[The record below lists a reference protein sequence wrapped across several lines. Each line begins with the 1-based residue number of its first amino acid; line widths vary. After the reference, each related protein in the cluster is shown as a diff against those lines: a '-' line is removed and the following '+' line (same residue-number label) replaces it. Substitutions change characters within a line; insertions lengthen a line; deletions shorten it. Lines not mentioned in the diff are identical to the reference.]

1 MKRSK
6 AFLALML
13 SATMTVTGISPV
25 WGADVFSDG
34 ETEITDHTPETS
46 EQELAEDELSMFSQE
61 TSQDNGN
68 DNYEFSDGEQTD
80 ELQEDV
86 QFTDSEDDVL
96 TEAEISASRMHLKIS
111 IRRELIRRK
120 NFQFKGGS

>member
-46 EQELAEDELSMFSQE
+46 E
-61 TSQDNGN
+61 
-68 DNYEFSDGEQTD
+68 
-80 ELQEDV
+80 
-86 QFTDSEDDVL
+86 
-96 TEAEISASRMHLKIS
+96 
-111 IRRELIRRK
+111 
-120 NFQFKGGS
+120 

>member
-68 DNYEFSDGEQTD
+68 DNYEFSMENRQMNCRKMYS
-80 ELQEDV
+80 LQIPKMM
-86 QFTDSEDDVL
+86 F
-96 TEAEISASRMHLKIS
+96 
-111 IRRELIRRK
+111 
-120 NFQFKGGS
+120 

>member
-13 SATMTVTGISPV
+13 SGTMTVTGISPV

-46 EQELAEDELSMFSQE
+46 EQELAEDELE
-61 TSQDNGN
+61 
-68 DNYEFSDGEQTD
+68 Y
-80 ELQEDV
+80 V
-86 QFTDSEDDVL
+86 FTRNI
-96 TEAEISASRMHLKIS
+96 TGQ
-111 IRRELIRRK
+111 RK
-120 NFQFKGGS
+120 R